1 MPGTLVAT
9 YLFTAAAA
17 GTWYYVATA
26 FAVNLLASAVIAKAY
41 ASDGPNTNDQQN
53 NPNPGSRLQLPPAG
67 DNKLPVVYGKAYVG
81 GIVTDLSITSNNQRL
96 FYVIALC
103 EVTNTETGGSPDTI
117 TFGEIYWGGK
127 RCIRTNE
134 NVTALADDST
144 GTTDTSVN
152 GKLKIYLYRNGSY
165 TPTNSSL
172 NAIQVMQTA
181 GLVYTWDNTKLMS
194 NCAFAIIDI
203 TYNAG
208 AGLTGLQQT
217 KFEVTNSR
225 TNVGSCFLDYL
236 TSTRYGAAIDVA
248 DIDTTSLTALNT
260 YSNGAFAYTPYAG
273 GSATQARF
281 KFDGTVDTNSS
292 IMQNLQLMSA
302 CCDCL
307 IKYNEISG
315 KWGVIVQSP
324 TYTVAMAL
332 SDSNIV
338 SAISI
343 TPTDLASSYNIA
355 EVKYPDSTNQDS
367 FTTCTLNLAVV
378 NPALLYTNEPV
389 NKQTIS
395 LPLVNNNVRAQ
406 YLANRF
412 LENAREDLLV
422 VFSINYEGLQLE
434 AGDIVTV
441 TNTNYG
447 WTAKLFRI
455 NRVTE
460 IFGSDA
466 SIRAELQ
473 LSEFNPAVF
482 DDKPITQFTPAPNT
496 GISYPTFFGTLPVPV
511 VGNELPYANVPSFD
525 LTITTSSTGIVQ
537 YAEIWYSA
545 YASPTSAQRIF
556 LTTTENQA
564 GSTPYGNNV
573 AMPAVA
579 ITTLPQGDWYFFS
592 RMVNELAKSAYSS
605 ASALYSWR
613 PRTFQYTNRWIAVA
627 YATSAN
633 GATGFSTNPRNKTYY
648 GLLNNTT
655 ANGSPNYQD
664 YTWYLAPQPF
674 GTDNYLLFANRTSRR
689 FSFSVGNAGYANLN
703 GGFVPTETSIY
714 DASVWNGL
722 PDGSNYID
730 LDSRTGQLVT
740 VGTTAQTSADGLV
753 SVTNSTSGTMVVAL
767 QRFLNFGAGIYTKT
781 ANAATLTIDIYG
793 RVVGFTEQDN
803 FYFTET
809 VFSATAAQTTFS
821 VTHIVGQILV
831 FRNGVLLATSE
842 YTETSTTVVM
852 ATACAVGEIIVIYNM
867 RAVSTDPFYDP
878 MQITVATTASNS
890 VTYNNAPYQI
900 IKAGDKLTFGNT
912 LGTSTITA
920 GSFVIATTYKI
931 TSLGTTNFTLIG
943 AASNTVGLVF
953 KATGVGTGTGTAVTA
968 PAEYTVSTIN
978 TSTKTITFTTTIIAP
993 AITSIIYRYRAAGEY
1008 TPFSR
1013 YEVDLTAVSSFLPTA
1028 FGINNGA
1035 EMLFVN
1041 GSALNEIDYDLAG
1054 DGSLTGF
1061 PSTLTGKLII
1071 IQYANNNLGVPC
1083 SNIINLVAY
1092 SVASQLTYSFAS
1104 NALSMGVYA
1113 NGAIL
1118 TKGGAYDYTA
1128 TDANW
1133 ILNTAFTNNSTLL
1146 NQQSFA
1152 RIGAA

>member
-9 YLFTAAAA
+9 YLYTAAAA

-41 ASDGPNTNDQQN
+41 ASDPPNTNDNQN
-53 NPNPGSRLQLPPAG
+53 NPNPGSRTQLPPAG
-67 DNKLPVVYGKAYVG
+67 DNKLPVVYGKAYLG
-81 GIVTDLSITSNNQRL
+81 GAVVDLSITSNNQRL

-103 EVTNTETGGSPDTI
+103 EVTNTENGNSGDTL
-117 TFGEIYWGGK
+117 TFGNIYFGGK
-127 RCIRTNE
+127 RCLMSGP
-134 NVTALADDST
+134 NVSALIDEST
-144 GTTDTSVN
+144 GATDTAVN
-152 GKLKIYLYRNGSY
+152 GKLKIYTYRNGSY
-165 TPTNSSL
+165 TPTNSTL

-181 GLVYTWDNTKLMS
+181 GLTYTWDSTKLMS

-217 KFEVTNSR
+217 KFEITNAR
-225 TNVGSCFLDYL
+225 TSVGDCFRDYL
-236 TSTRYGAAIDVA
+236 TSTRYGAAISES
-248 DIDTTSLTALNT
+248 DIDLTSLTALNN
-260 YSNGAFAYTPYAG
+260 YSNGAFTYTQSGG

-281 KFDGTVDTNSS
+281 KFDGTVDTKIS
-292 IMQNLQLMSA
+292 IMQNMQLMSA
-302 CCDCL
+302 SCDCL
-307 IKYNEISG
+307 IKYNEITG

-338 SAISI
+338 SSISI
-343 TPTDLASSYNIA
+343 TPVDLASSYNIA
-355 EVKYPDSTNQDS
+355 EVKYPDSTSQDS
-367 FTTCTLNLAVV
+367 FNTCTLNLAVV

-422 VFSINYEGLQLE
+422 TFAINYEGLQLE
-434 AGDIVTV
+434 AGDIVSV
-441 TNTNYG
+441 TNANYG

-482 DDKPITQFTPAPNT
+482 DDRPITQFAPSPNT
-496 GISYPTFFGTLPVPV
+496 GISYPTFFGTLPVPTID
-511 VGNELPYANVPSFD
+511 NELPYEAVPSFD
-525 LTITTSSTGIVQ
+525 ITVETSSTGIVQ

-545 YASPTSAQRIF
+545 YATPTAEQRIF
-556 LTTTENQA
+556 LTTTENQS
-564 GSTPYGNNV
+564 GSTPYDNSV
-573 AMPAVA
+573 DMPAVT
-579 ITTLPQGDWYFFS
+579 ITNLPQGDWYFFS
-592 RMVNELAKSAYSS
+592 RMVNELASSVYSS
-605 ASALYSWR
+605 ASALYQWR
-613 PRTFQYTNRWIAVA
+613 PRTFQYANRWIAVA

-648 GLLNNTT
+648 GLLNSTT

-689 FSFSVGNAGYANLN
+689 FSFSVGNADYANLN
-703 GGFVPTETSIY
+703 GGFVPTETSVY
-714 DASVWNGL
+714 DPSLWNGL

-740 VGTTAQTSADGLV
+740 VGTTASSSADGLV

-809 VFSATAAQTTFS
+809 VFLATASQTTFS

-831 FRNGVLLATSE
+831 FRNGVLLSTTE

-852 ATACAVGEIIVIYNM
+852 ATACAAGEIIVIYNM
-867 RAVSTDPFYDP
+867 RAVSADPFYDP

-890 VTYNNAPYQI
+890 VTYNDAPHQI
-900 IKAGDKLTFGNT
+900 INAGDKLTF
-912 LGTSTITA
+912 
-920 GSFVIATTYKI
+920 
-931 TSLGTTNFTLIG
+931 
-943 AASNTVGLVF
+943 SNT
-953 KATGVGTGTGTAVTA
+953 GTPTQ
-968 PAEYTVSTIN
+968 YTVSTIN
-978 TSTKTITFTTTIIAP
+978 TSTKTITFTTTITAP
-993 AITSIIYRYRAAGEY
+993 AINSIIYRYRAAGEY

-1013 YEVDLTAVSSFLPTA
+1013 WEVDLTAVSSYLPTA
-1028 FGINNGA
+1028 FGITNGA

-1061 PSTLTGKLII
+1061 PSLLTGKLII

-1092 SVASQLTYSFAS
+1092 SVASQLTYPFES
-1104 NALSMGVYA
+1104 NALAMGVYA

-1118 TKGGAYDYTA
+1118 IKGGSYDYTA

>member
-9 YLFTAAAA
+9 YLYTAAAA

-41 ASDGPNTNDQQN
+41 ASDPPNTNDNQN
-53 NPNPGSRLQLPPAG
+53 NPNPGSRTQLPPAG
-67 DNKLPVVYGKAYVG
+67 DNKLPVVYGKAFVG

-103 EVTNTETGGSPDTI
+103 EVTNTENGNSGDVL

-127 RCIRTNE
+127 KCAMAGP
-134 NVTALADDST
+134 NVQYLIDEST
-144 GTTDTSVN
+144 GATDTSVA
-152 GKLKIYLYRNGSY
+152 GKLKIYTYRNGSY

-172 NAIQVMQTA
+172 NAIQVMQTT
-181 GLVYTWDNTKLMS
+181 GLTYTWDSTKLMS

-217 KFEVTNSR
+217 KFEITNAR
-225 TNVGSCFLDYL
+225 TSVGDCFRDYL
-236 TSTRYGAAIDVA
+236 TSTRYGAAISES
-248 DIDTTSLTALNT
+248 DIDLTSLTALND
-260 YSNGAFAYTPYAG
+260 YSNGAFTYTTSGG
-273 GSATQARF
+273 GSASQARF
-281 KFDGTVDTNSS
+281 KFDGTVDTKIS
-292 IMQNLQLMSA
+292 IMQNMQLMSA
-302 CCDCL
+302 SCDCL
-307 IKYNEISG
+307 IKYNEITG

-338 SAISI
+338 SSISI
-343 TPTDLASSYNIA
+343 TPVDLASSYNIA
-355 EVKYPDSTNQDS
+355 EVKYPDSTSQDS
-367 FTTCTLNLAVV
+367 FNTCTLNLAVV

-422 VFSINYEGLQLE
+422 TFAINYEGLQLE
-434 AGDIVTV
+434 AGDIVSV
-441 TNTNYG
+441 TNANYG

-482 DDKPITQFTPAPNT
+482 DDRPITQFTPAPNT
-496 GISYPTFFGTLPVPV
+496 GISYPTFFGTLPVPTV
-511 VGNELPYANVPSFD
+511 DNELPYASVPSFD
-525 LTITTSSTGIVQ
+525 ITVETSSTGIVQ

-545 YASPTSAQRIF
+545 YSTPTAEQRIF
-556 LTTTENQA
+556 LTTTENQS
-564 GSTPYGNNV
+564 GSTPYENSV
-573 AMPAVA
+573 DMPAVTISNLA
-579 ITTLPQGDWYFFS
+579 QGDWYFFS
-592 RMVNELAKSAYSS
+592 RMVNELASSAYSS
-605 ASALYSWR
+605 ASALYQWR

-627 YATSAN
+627 YATSAD

-648 GLLNNTT
+648 GLLNNTS

-674 GTDNYLLFANRTSRR
+674 STDNYLLFANRTSRR

-714 DASVWNGL
+714 DSSLWSGL
-722 PDGSNYID
+722 PDGSNFID

-740 VGTTAQTSADGLV
+740 VGTTTVSSADGLL
-753 SVTNSTSGTMVVAL
+753 SVTNQTSGTMVVAL
-767 QRFLNFGAGIYTKT
+767 QKFLNFGAGVYTKT

-793 RVVGFTEQDN
+793 RVVGFTEQDD
-803 FYFTET
+803 FFFSELVFT
-809 VFSATAAQTTFS
+809 ATGGQTSFS
-821 VTHIVGQILV
+821 VTHIVGQVLV
-831 FRNGVLLATSE
+831 FRNACMLPTFD
-842 YTETSTTVVM
+842 YTETSTTVVLT
-852 ATACAVGEIIVIYNM
+852 TACVAGETIVVLNM
-867 RAVSTDPFYDP
+867 RAVSAEVFYEP
-878 MQITVATTASNS
+878 INITVATTASNS
-890 VTYNNAPYQI
+890 VTYNNEPHQI
-900 IKAGDKLTFGNT
+900 INAGDELTF
-912 LGTSTITA
+912 
-920 GSFVIATTYKI
+920 
-931 TSLGTTNFTLIG
+931 
-943 AASNTVGLVF
+943 SNT
-953 KATGVGTGTGTAVTA
+953 GTPTT
-968 PAEYTVSTIN
+968 YTVSTIN
-978 TSTKTITFTTTIIAP
+978 TTTKTITFTTTITAP
-993 AITSIIYRYRAAGEY
+993 AVNSVIYRYRPIGEY

-1013 YEVDLTAVSSFLPTA
+1013 WEVDLTAVSSFLPTT
-1028 FGINNGA
+1028 FGISNGA
-1035 EMLFVN
+1035 EMLFIN
-1041 GSALNEIDYDLAG
+1041 GSAINEVDYDLTSEG
-1054 DGSLTGF
+1054 ELTGF
-1061 PSTLTGKLII
+1061 PSLLTGKLII

-1083 SNIINLVAY
+1083 SNITNTV
-1092 SVASQLTYSFAS
+1092 TYSIAAQAS
-1104 NALSMGVYA
+1104 YAFESNPDAIEIYA
-1113 NGAIL
+1113 NGALL
-1118 TKGGAYDYTA
+1118 TKGSGKDYTA
-1128 TDANW
+1128 TNANW
-1133 ILNTAFTNNSTLL
+1133 LLTTAFDNNVTLI
-1146 NQQSFA
+1146 NQQTFA